1 MGRRPCSLASFCA
14 YANPGRR
21 SSVSVGV
28 YWVEWMAVD
37 GEWRGQARRG
47 FGGGGVGGGGVTFFD
62 GPLRRKGLCW
72 LPLWLFLVSV
82 SKGGALFSQGTFSA
96 RGNGDGQFHSRP
108 FTTAQGC
115 PSITLLILSRFAPLH
130 TEVAGHHECALS
142 RMLQMALLQM

>member
-1 MGRRPCSLASFCA
+1 MG
-14 YANPGRR
+14 
-21 SSVSVGV
+21 V
-28 YWVEWMAVD
+28 
-37 GEWRGQARRG
+37 
-47 FGGGGVGGGGVTFFD
+47 GGGVTFFD

-82 SKGGALFSQGTFSA
+82 SKRGALFSQGTFSA

-142 RMLQMALLQM
+142 KMLQMTLLQMCTKVKLSQGKHPPATLCPTQHVHHFYKKRHPPLLSEVD